1 MKRGKKAEKAVD
13 EAARRL
19 AEAHYRIEPEIS
31 GIYPLASGDSTDR
44 TIRLLEV
51 NANTV
56 PSGIMPVGFGP
67 HPPSG
72 IPFPSVIV
80 EVTPREFD
88 DLKRGKLTLPDGWT
102 LGRRPFARP
111 AESPGADEP

>member
-1 MKRGKKAEKAVD
+1 MNEERKDRHEVR
-13 EAARRL
+13 EAAQRL
-19 AEAHYRIEPEIS
+19 AEAHYRVEPGIS
-31 GIYPLASGDSTDR
+31 GIYPVEGGDATDR

-51 NANTV
+51 NAETFA
-56 PSGIMPVGFGP
+56 SGIVPVGFGP

-88 DLKRGKLTLPDGWT
+88 DLKSGRLTLPDGWT
-102 LGRRPFARP
+102 LGSEPFARP
-111 AESPGADEP
+111 TPPQGCES

>member
-1 MKRGKKAEKAVD
+1 MDTEKKSESTVD
-13 EAARRL
+13 DAARRL
-19 AEAHYRIEPEIS
+19 AEAHYRIEPGIS
-31 GIYPLASGDSTDR
+31 DIYPLASGEATDR

-51 NANTV
+51 NADTA
-56 PSGIMPVGFGP
+56 PSGTIMPVGFGP

-88 DLKRGKLTLPDGWT
+88 DLKCGKLTLPHGWT
-102 LGRRPFARP
+102 LGSQPFAR
-111 AESPGADEP
+111 AAAASETGG

>member
-1 MKRGKKAEKAVD
+1 MDKDADSEQRMR

-19 AEAHYRIEPEIS
+19 AEAHYRIEPGIS
-31 GIYPLASGDSTDR
+31 AIYPLASGDAADR

-51 NANTV
+51 NVDTFA
-56 PSGIMPVGFGP
+56 SGIMPVGFGP

-80 EVTPREFD
+80 EVTPQEFAD
-88 DLKRGKLTLPDGWT
+88 VKAGKRPLPDGWT
-102 LGRRPFARP
+102 LGSEPFARP
-111 AESPGADEP
+111 AARGLGGEP

>member
-1 MKRGKKAEKAVD
+1 MAEYINGSDQAVR

-19 AEAHYRIEPEIS
+19 AQAHYQVEPGIS
-31 GIYPLASGDSTDR
+31 AIYPIVSDDPTDR

-51 NANTV
+51 NPSTF
-56 PSGIMPVGFGP
+56 PSGIMPVSFAP

-80 EVTPREFD
+80 EVTPSEFSD
-88 DLKRGKLTLPDGWT
+88 IEDGRLPLPRGWSYESQPI
-102 LGRRPFARP
+102 GRPP
-111 AESPGADEP
+111 ANTTE